1 MIEVNNVSRRYG
13 SFTAVDGVSL
23 RLRNGHT
30 YGLIGPTGC
39 GKSSLLRLIAGS
51 LPPTSGTIVVDGYD
65 LSAKPREAGRQIGY
79 CPADFAVCGDMTVR
93 ELFEFVA
100 SARGV
105 KGELAVRQINEVTV
119 AAGLVPVRDKLL
131 SSLSGMDRRR
141 AGLAQA
147 LIGNPGT
154 ILLDEPLAGLS
165 GDEAADTAAL
175 IRRLFDKKT
184 VLLTAASREEAAS
197 VCGELLLMEAGRLT
211 GTETV
216 PKAPVGEDI
225 APAPGAAESDPAAV
239 PASDGKEDL
248 S

>member
-65 LSAKPREAGRQIGY
+65 LSAKPREAAKRVGY

-131 SSLSGMDRRR
+131 SSLSGPDRRR
-141 AGLAQA
+141 AGLAQV

-165 GDEAADTAAL
+165 GDEAAETTAL

-197 VCGELLLMEAGRLT
+197 VCEELLLMETGRLT

-216 PKAPVGEDI
+216 PET
-225 APAPGAAESDPAAV
+225 PADAIDA
-239 PASDGKEDL
+239 PASDGKEEL